1 LLPVSLGE
9 THGSDEE
16 IRNNFSLWIGADMG
30 EKGGA
35 NIEVAHH
42 LNEGEEHEEKHATSR
57 VHKIVEV
64 VEAILLALVAI
75 TTAWSGYQS
84 AKFDSVQSELYG
96 RSSRLRVEGQAL
108 ELEGNQAKTFDASTI
123 VEWLKAEATGQ
134 TKLAALFERRLLP
147 EIRPAFEAWKKTDP
161 LNNPNA
167 PPGPARMAEYHDV
180 MGEQAAAKN
189 QEATDLFEKGTRARE
204 HADDYV
210 RVTVF
215 LATVLLLIA
224 ISQRFRSHRIRT
236 VLAVV
241 ALLVLSIPVWR
252 LLTLPRL

>member
-1 LLPVSLGE
+1 
-9 THGSDEE
+9 
-16 IRNNFSLWIGADMG
+16 
-30 EKGGA
+30 
-35 NIEVAHH
+35 
-42 LNEGEEHEEKHATSR
+42 
-57 VHKIVEV
+57 
-64 VEAILLALVAI
+64 
-75 TTAWSGYQS
+75 
-84 AKFDSVQSELYG
+84 
-96 RSSRLRVEGQAL
+96 VEGQAL
-108 ELEGNQAKTFDASTI
+108 ELEANQLKEYDASTI

-161 LNNPNA
+161 LNNPTA

-180 MGEQAAAKN
+180 MGAQAAAKN
-189 QEATDLFEKGTRARE
+189 QEATELFEKGTQARE

-210 RVTVF
+210 RVTVS

-241 ALLVLSIPVWR
+241 ALFVLSIPVWR